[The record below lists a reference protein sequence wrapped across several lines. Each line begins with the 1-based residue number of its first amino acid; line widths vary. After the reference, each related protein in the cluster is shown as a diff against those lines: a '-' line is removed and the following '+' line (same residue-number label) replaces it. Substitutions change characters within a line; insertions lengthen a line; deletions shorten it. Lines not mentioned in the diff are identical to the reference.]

1 MAPRRHRAPGRGSAP
16 EGDEDSGS
24 GDDGAP
30 SRKRHMGVNPTMMNP
45 GFGDSAS
52 HPLGWSGA
60 GPRRQ
65 EHVPSEPNEAAASG
79 WMPASDGA
87 YAEFLAAAA
96 AVPEALPR
104 PVALHRD
111 LRVVLNLP
119 SADAEAEVVVVGI
132 KKEEM
137 PKVARRVPKASANKA
152 EKAEDTAEEIRY
164 DGAPGTIT
172 SDGPDVKGRWEVEA
186 TRKGS
191 THIVRVPGQRL
202 FWQGAPVT
210 VSVDSD
216 EAKEEAGLIA
226 SERPDRVSGLW
237 LVEIHKTLA
246 LLPANLR
253 ERRLPGFEDLPMPTR
268 PLPLVRGVA
277 VELCQLRAGAAY
289 NGLSGV
295 VLSSCPNERGR
306 WEVAVKVPMRVA
318 RGRLMLV
325 GFKKP
330 AEAPAAR
337 DSAPPNS
344 GEMKL
349 ELGDEVEIQGL
360 VAAPK
365 HNGKRGVIVQR
376 VLPKSPGGAAPHR
389 WRVKCEQG
397 ADEPVLLD
405 LKEANLT
412 KVHLP
417 PGEDEPVPAEPMGLP
432 GDGSDG
438 RAPPMFKSS
447 IERDQQEA
455 SGLVRVGPRRG
466 GRPTPKRPREEAS
479 AGPLDPMQLLEQEA
493 EEKIRWR

>member
-1 MAPRRHRAPGRGSAP
+1 M
-16 EGDEDSGS
+16 
-24 GDDGAP
+24 
-30 SRKRHMGVNPTMMNP
+30 
-45 GFGDSAS
+45 
-52 HPLGWSGA
+52 
-60 GPRRQ
+60 
-65 EHVPSEPNEAAASG
+65 
-79 WMPASDGA
+79 
-87 YAEFLAAAA
+87 
-96 AVPEALPR
+96 
-104 PVALHRD
+104 
-111 LRVVLNLP
+111 
-119 SADAEAEVVVVGI
+119 
-132 KKEEM
+132 
-137 PKVARRVPKASANKA
+137 ARRVPKASANKA
-152 EKAEDTAEEIRY
+152 EQAEETAEEVRY

-172 SDGPDVKGRWEVEA
+172 SDGPDEKGCWEVET

-210 VSVDSD
+210 IGVDSD
-216 EAKEEAGLIA
+216 EAKEEAGLVA

-253 ERRLPGFEDLPMPTR
+253 ERRLPGFEDLPMPSR

-330 AEAPAAR
+330 EASAAR
-337 DSAPPNS
+337 DSAPQNL

-360 VAAPK
+360 VSAPK

-397 ADEPVLLD
+397 ADEPILLD

-412 KVHLP
+412 KVPNLP
-417 PGEDEPVPAEPMGLP
+417 PGEEPLPAEPMGLP

-447 IERDQQEA
+447 IERDQQEV

-479 AGPLDPMQLLEQEA
+479 ASHLDPMQLLEQEA
-493 EEKIRWR
+493 NNP